1 MTATLH
7 TLANGVRVIADPM
20 PSLESA
26 ALTVV
31 TGAGARYEDPGTN
44 GWSHL
49 REHRVFK
56 GAGARSSRAIVE
68 AIEQEGGW
76 INAATGYERTS
87 FQVRHL
93 AGGLPLAMSVL
104 ADLLRRPTLDPAEL
118 EREKGVIAQEI
129 AEAADTPDDQVFE
142 MAQTAAFADQPLGR
156 PILGSDA
163 TLAPVDVAALEGWRA
178 ALYGNPSR
186 LVISAAGAV
195 DEAALLKAAETAFG
209 DLEAPAAALAPPS
222 LGRFTGGDVAEARKL
237 EQAHLVMLLP
247 GVGVRDPRW
256 AVQRLFAEVLGGGMA
271 SRLFQEARESR
282 GLCYAV
288 DAYAESYS
296 DTGMLGV
303 YAGTSAKD
311 AKPMAQLAAA
321 ELLKLAQSVEPAE
334 LSRAKAQARSG
345 LFMSREPPLS
355 RAEQNAG
362 QAILFDRLIE
372 PSELA
377 AAVDAVT
384 AEDFATYGRSLV
396 QAGAAA
402 TAVLGPKTAGSAGR
416 VFSETLAK
424 G

>member
-7 TLANGVRVIADPM
+7 TLSNGVRVIADPM

-31 TGAGARYEDPGTN
+31 TGAGARYEDARTN

-49 REHRVFK
+49 LEHMVFK
-56 GAGARSSRAIVE
+56 GAGGRTSRAIVE

-129 AEAADTPDDQVFE
+129 AEATDTPDDQVFE
-142 MAQTAAFADQPLGR
+142 MAQTAAFTDQPLGR
-156 PILGSDA
+156 PILGSEA

-178 ALYGNPSR
+178 ALYGDPSR

-195 DEAALLKAAETAFG
+195 DEAELLAAAEAAFG
-209 DLEAPAAALAPPS
+209 DLAAPPAPLS
-222 LGRFTGGDVAEARKL
+222 PAQAGRFTGGDTSEARKL

-247 GVGVRDPRW
+247 GVGVGDPGW

-271 SRLFQEARESR
+271 SRLFQEARETR

-288 DAYAESYS
+288 DAYSESYS
-296 DTGMLGV
+296 DTGLLGI

-311 AKPMAQLAAA
+311 ATPMARLAAA
-321 ELLKLAQSVEPAE
+321 ELLKLAEQVEPAE

-345 LFMSREPPLS
+345 LFMGREPPLS

-362 QAILFDRLIE
+362 QAILFDRLM
-372 PSELA
+372 PPAELA
-377 AAVDAVT
+377 ATVDAVDAS
-384 AEDFATYGRSLV
+384 AFAAYGRAV
-396 QAGAAA
+396 VEAGIAA
-402 TAVLGPKTAGSAGR
+402 TAVLGPKTASAAGR
-416 VFSETLAK
+416 AFSEALAK

>member
-7 TLANGVRVIADPM
+7 TLSNGVRVIADPM

-31 TGAGARYEDPGTN
+31 TGAGARYEDARTN

-49 REHRVFK
+49 LEHMVFK
-56 GAGARSSRAIVE
+56 GAGGRTSRAIVE

-129 AEAADTPDDQVFE
+129 AEATDTPDDQVFE
-142 MAQTAAFADQPLGR
+142 MAQTAAFTDQPLGR
-156 PILGSDA
+156 PILGSEA

-178 ALYGNPSR
+178 ALYGDPSR

-195 DEAALLKAAETAFG
+195 DEAELLAAAEAAFG
-209 DLEAPAAALAPPS
+209 DLAAPPAPLTS
-222 LGRFTGGDVAEARKL
+222 AQAGRFTGGDTSEARKL

-247 GVGVRDPRW
+247 GVGVRDPGW

-271 SRLFQEARESR
+271 SRLFQEARETR

-288 DAYAESYS
+288 DAYSESYA
-296 DTGMLGV
+296 DTGLLGHLRRHLRQGRH
-303 YAGTSAKD
+303 ADGATGRCR
-311 AKPMAQLAAA
+311 AA
-321 ELLKLAQSVEPAE
+321 ETG
-334 LSRAKAQARSG
+334 RAGRACGAVACQGPGPLRPLHGPRAAPVSG
-345 LFMSREPPLS
+345 
-355 RAEQNAG
+355 RAERRAG
-362 QAILFDRLIE
+362 HPVRPAD
-372 PSELA
+372 A
-377 AAVDAVT
+377 ACRT
-384 AEDFATYGRSLV
+384 GRH
-396 QAGAAA
+396 G
-402 TAVLGPKTAGSAGR
+402 
-416 VFSETLAK
+416 
-424 G
+424 